1 MTAAI
6 AHLTRPRLR
15 ASLRGRP
22 VHIVTV
28 LALVLPVPFCAA
40 LGLTLPL
47 PASVARIAARLVP
60 FANSAVLN
68 AKEEQFLGARGS
80 IVKTPAAPAG
90 NAGRAIDPAGSP
102 AAQQPRKAGEG
113 RVPGGK
119 VEASTTASP
128 IGTATTTV
136 AAEHGSSAPL
146 QTDPSARPTSS
157 SGSGS
162 PTSSS
167 GSASVPDTGSTPPP
181 PPSPPPS
188 STPTVVDTATAAA
201 ATVVGTAANTVT
213 TATSTVAATVAAA
226 PGVVKGAVGIVLRP
240 KP

>member
-40 LGLTLPL
+40 LGLSLPL

-68 AKEEQFLGARGS
+68 AKEEQFLGAQGV

-90 NAGRAIDPAGSP
+90 NAGRAIDPSGSP
-102 AAQQPRKAGEG
+102 AAQQPRKAGGG

-128 IGTATTTV
+128 MGTATTM
-136 AAEHGSSAPL
+136 ASEHGSSAPL

-167 GSASVPDTGSTPPP
+167 GSASVPDTGSTPP

-226 PGVVKGAVGIVLRP
+226 PGVVKGAVGIVLPP

>member
-40 LGLTLPL
+40 LGLSLPL

-102 AAQQPRKAGEG
+102 AAQQPRKAGGG

-146 QTDPSARPTSS
+146 QTDPSAR
-157 SGSGS
+157 

-226 PGVVKGAVGIVLRP
+226 PGVVKGAVGIVLPP